1 MRRYDRRGVG
11 LGKIIILDDSES
23 SRELVQ
29 RMLGSAGY
37 QVIPCETP
45 FALSG
50 LILEQRP
57 DLVLVDVD
65 MPALRGDKVVE
76 TVLRHDLHSCV
87 IALYSARPRSE
98 LAVLAHRSGAD
109 GFICKSGDARDLGAR
124 VAELLATPS
133 RRAPA

>member
-1 MRRYDRRGVG
+1 LYDQPAVS

-23 SRELVQ
+23 SRVLVQ

-45 FALSG
+45 FSLSG
-50 LILEQRP
+50 LLLAERP

-76 TVLRHDLHSCV
+76 TVLRHELHSCV
-87 IALYSARPRSE
+87 IVLYSARPRTE

-109 GFICKSGDARDLGAR
+109 GFICKNGDPGELGTR
-124 VAELLATPS
+124 VAELLA
-133 RRAPA
+133 RRPAASQ